1 MAGDLVLMMLLFAAL
16 AALAVRLDARQTQ
29 ERQGVPTVAD
39 GDSLTLAGQRVRL
52 RGIDAPEYGQTCR
65 RAGADYPCGKLAR
78 QALVQAIAGQPVSCS
93 GSRHDR
99 YGRLLGDCRAGDVDL
114 NRAMVASGWAV
125 AYGDFTAEE
134 RAALAG
140 LDRMRLFTNERLTRN
155 IGLYAAYGY
164 VERERRFHPKRD
176 GWTVVYMEKDLSDK
190 DPGER

>member
-16 AALAVRLDARQTQ
+16 AALAVRLDARQAQ

-39 GDSLTLAGQRVRL
+39 GDLLTLAGQRVRL

-99 YGRLLGDCRAGDVDL
+99 YGRVLGDCRAGDVDL
-114 NRAMVASGWAV
+114 NRVMVASGWAV
-125 AYGDFTAEE
+125 AYGDFKAEE
-134 RAALAG
+134 RAAREAG
-140 LDRMRLFTNERLTRN
+140 LGIWAGDFEQPQDWRRRRN
-155 IGLYAAYGY
+155 GMDEPRHDLLAAIGDWL
-164 VERERRFHPKRD
+164 REFFP
-176 GWTVVYMEKDLSDK
+176 L
-190 DPGER
+190 P